1 MICFVTLIFPQNGQ
15 SGNLAMAAAA
25 AAAAALKQVFKT
37 TDFNILMTI

>member
-25 AAAAALKQVFKT
+25 AAAAAAALKQAFKT
-37 TDFNILMTI
+37 RILSFL